1 MTKQRIWQGALI
13 AQLTLLMTM
22 AGPLAVHAANNGTDA
37 TVINKADSG
46 EHYEKTTHIIYQF
59 RSDDGKV
66 HQDKKVIIRW
76 QKGKDGHLHVI
87 KDDQVATIQWDNIG
101 DYHPATY
108 VTMPPALDPDVPEV
122 VYHLRYLPE
131 GDYTGL
137 VDQAVV
143 HVKDEQGHIIQTH
156 CFYGSP
162 DDKTLKLKVPLADDW
177 SLADDQ
183 SATVTFKRDKFRNF
197 LPQTILVKHQDK
209 TTTPPATDPSKDN
222 PGKDTGKHE
231 DTGKHTDD
239 SQHDEAGDKGSTS
252 KGEQTQGEHDQDKPV
267 DPGKQEPSKP
277 VDPDK
282 KEPTKP
288 IDSDKQ
294 EPTKPADPSSEEGGS
309 KSGQDQ
315 PKKDDQKGDD
325 PGESPKEPD
334 QSADQNPPEKDD
346 PTTTDDGQKKDPE
359 VPQDDQQTHGQDQ
372 SKTHQPSGQES
383 DEKESSD
390 AGSTDE
396 KSPDKGSHADKGQHE
411 HGDGLKPQEPT
422 KDPDKHKDSHSDTET
437 TPKGQHSQGKDK
449 PSQPS
454 TSHQKGDGS
463 KKDDQQR
470 PHHDG
475 DVSNVKDEEGEHSG
489 NPAGMDKDSS
499 FTEEESTKMPLSD
512 LSKGT
517 KQSKKAADP
526 FLDNEIGR
534 LSQPVESQ
542 KKGHNDHLPQTGHQG
557 NLLLTVAGFLMGLA
571 AVLLTRL
578 HKHE

>member
-66 HQDKKVIIRW
+66 HQDKKVTIRW

-108 VTMPPALDPDVPEV
+108 VTMPPILDPDVPEMI
-122 VYHLRYLPE
+122 YHLRYLPE

-197 LPQTILVKHQDK
+197 IPQTILIKHQDK
-209 TTTPPATDPSKDN
+209 TTTPPATDTSKDN

-239 SQHDEAGDKGSTS
+239 SRHDETGDKGSTS

-267 DPGKQEPSKP
+267 DPGKQEPTKP
-277 VDPDK
+277 VDP
-282 KEPTKP
+282 
-288 IDSDKQ
+288 DKQ
-294 EPTKPADPSSEEGGS
+294 EPTKPADPSSEGGGS
-309 KSGQDQ
+309 QSDQDQ

-325 PGESPKEPD
+325 PGESPKKPN
-334 QSADQNPPEKDD
+334 QPADQNPHEKDD
-346 PTTTDDGQKKDPE
+346 SKTTDDSPKKGPE
-359 VPQDDQQTHGQDQ
+359 GPQDDQQTHDQDQ
-372 SKTHQPSGQES
+372 SKMDQPSGQES
-383 DEKESSD
+383 DKKEPSD
-390 AGSTDE
+390 AGSTDK
-396 KSPDKGSHADKGQHE
+396 KSPDKGSHADKDQHE
-411 HGDGLKPQEPT
+411 QGDGLRPQEPT

-437 TPKGQHSQGKDK
+437 TPKGQHSQEKDK

-454 TSHQKGDGS
+454 SSHQKGDGS
-463 KKDDQQR
+463 KKNDHRKDNQQR

-475 DVSNVKDEEGEHSG
+475 DVSNVKDEEGAHSG
-489 NPAGMDKDSS
+489 NPAGMDEGSS
-499 FTEEESTKMPLSD
+499 FTEEPAKTPLSD
-512 LSKGT
+512 LSKET

-557 NLLLTVAGFLMGLA
+557 NLLLTITGFLMGLA

-578 HKHE
+578 HKDE